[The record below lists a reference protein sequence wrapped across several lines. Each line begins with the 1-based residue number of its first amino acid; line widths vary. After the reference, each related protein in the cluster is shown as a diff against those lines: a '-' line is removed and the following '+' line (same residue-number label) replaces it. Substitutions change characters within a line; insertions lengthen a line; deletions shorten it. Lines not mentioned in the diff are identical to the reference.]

1 MRQAPGPG
9 PVPGTAPT
17 RGSSSAG
24 ACLLPAGARGKGDKR
39 DKRDALAPEH
49 TTRLREPGT
58 TLLRSKRQLGSCS
71 QGL

>member
-1 MRQAPGPG
+1 
-9 PVPGTAPT
+9 
-17 RGSSSAG
+17 
-24 ACLLPAGARGKGDKR
+24 LLPAGARGKGDKR